1 MATDETCERCGA
13 LIGFTGVCTSC
24 AYADPIDVI
33 DPLLPEVE
41 LCPTCQGVIDPKT
54 YYCPTCDSDDS

>member
-13 LIGFTGVCTSC
+13 PIGFTGVCPSC
-24 AYADPIDVI
+24 PFDDPADVI
-33 DPLLPEVE
+33 DPLPEVE

-54 YYCPTCDSDDS
+54 YYCPTCDD